1 MDQVR
6 RLRVL
11 AAVAREGTFSAAGR
25 SLGMAQSAVSQHVA
39 ALERDLE
46 MTLVDRQSRP
56 VQLTEAGRRLAE
68 HGRVI
73 ASQLELAEQEVLE
86 LAGRRQPR
94 LRLGAFPSALTTFVP
109 GALRRFRR
117 TRPEVALSLVDG
129 HMPQLLRLLE
139 EGEVDLALLYG
150 HEDVPDAMSDQ
161 VRLDHLRDDTF
172 RIVLPCGHRLAD
184 RPSLRLSELADEPWV
199 GSRSG
204 ANWFRIVVEACRAD
218 GFTPKVALAT
228 DDYLGLQAM
237 VASTLGVGAIPGLAV
252 RRSPQVVSLPI
263 EGRSVIRRI
272 WAGRTS
278 AHAPSPI
285 ADEIVVLLRDAAT
298 RWP

>member
-1 MDQVR
+1 M
-6 RLRVL
+6 L
-11 AAVAREGTFSAAGR
+11 AAVDREGTFSAAGR
-25 SLGMAQSAVSQHVA
+25 SLGMAQSAVSQHIA
-39 ALERDLE
+39 ALERDLA

-56 VQLTEAGRRLAE
+56 LQLTEAGRLLAE

-94 LRLGAFPSALTTFVP
+94 LRIGAFPSALTTFVP

-117 TRPEVALSLVDG
+117 TRPEVGLSLVDG

-161 VRLDHLRDDTF
+161 VELDHLRDDTY
-172 RIVLPCGHRLAD
+172 RVVVPRGHRLAEK
-184 RPSLRLSELADEPWV
+184 PCVRLSDLADEPWV

-204 ANWFRIVVEACRAD
+204 ANWFRIVAEACRVE
-218 GFTPKVALAT
+218 GFTPKVTLST

-252 RRSPQVVSLPI
+252 RSSPQVVSLPI
-263 EGRSVIRRI
+263 DGRPVIRRI
-272 WAGRTS
+272 WAGRTT
-278 AHAPSPI
+278 AHPRSEV
-285 ADEIVVLLRDAAT
+285 ADEIVGLLREAAT